1 MEASEPSW
9 LITRIAAIIGQSRA
23 LPASEWIFT
32 RSSIF
37 WNATCLLSVQMAH
50 SIESLFDV
58 VVKLGGLLQRPD
70 LTEDERQRYL
80 TDFVKLTQK
89 CLMAS
94 ELFEQ
99 QKLQAALDLVSE
111 ASLVELSLESVS
123 SLN

>member
-23 LPASEWIFT
+23 LRASEEIFT
-32 RSSIF
+32 RSFIF

-50 SIESLFDV
+50 KIESLFDV

-94 ELFEQ
+94 EFFEQ

-111 ASLVELSLESVS
+111 ASQVELFRESVAG
-123 SLN
+123 LN

>member
-1 MEASEPSW
+1 M
-9 LITRIAAIIGQSRA
+9 A
-23 LPASEWIFT
+23 LKS
-32 RSSIF
+32 
-37 WNATCLLSVQMAH
+37 
-50 SIESLFDV
+50 ESLIDV

-94 ELFEQ
+94 EFFEQ

-111 ASLVELSLESVS
+111 ASQVELFRESVAG
-123 SLN
+123 LN